1 MNDFFRGVWDNTYGQ
16 LVDDGQ
22 LAIGAIVALAITW
35 IIAQYASDA
44 LRQGAGWLLLVMVI
58 VLVIANVY
66 RAGQNARRKLKR
78 T

>member
-1 MNDFFRGVWDNTYGQ
+1 MSSFLRGVWDNTYGL

-22 LAIGAIVALAITW
+22 LAIGAIAALAITW

-44 LRQGAGWLLLVMVI
+44 IREGAGWLLLAMVI

-66 RAGQNARRKLKR
+66 RAGQTARRKLKR